1 VRFHFVELP
10 GDPAPLAR
18 PAIPAQVED
27 FEEAPQLC
35 LVDSGSTTNR
45 FGHWL
50 ADAVGID
57 LADAPAEPIVVGGV
71 RTTAKHARADLTVA
85 GRRYDAPM
93 SFCDPWP
100 FAFNLLGQEGFLR
113 YIHLELCAAE
123 GWLECEPEPHSVGAL
138 TSSPVRPTSRRFWR
152 ISSSACS
159 AAAGSRSEV

>member
-18 PAIPAQVED
+18 PAIPVQVED

-45 FGHWL
+45 FGNWL

-113 YIHLELCAAE
+113 FFRVTICAAE
-123 GWLECEPEPHSVGAL
+123 FWLDVTPEGEL
-138 TSSPVRPTSRRFWR
+138 
-152 ISSSACS
+152 
-159 AAAGSRSEV
+159 